1 MAKVK
6 LIQKQ
11 LNALRDTVV
20 DRTVIG
26 EFDSREKALDFLAK
40 RGYRYDYVYDFW
52 ILGNAVQFPVS
63 IQETRYGPFDIRSFV
78 KN

>member
-11 LNALRDTVV
+11 LSALRDTVV
-20 DRTVIG
+20 DKTVIG

-40 RGYRYDYVYDFW
+40 RGYRYDAVYDSW
-52 ILGNAVQFPVS
+52 IHGNAVQFPVT
-63 IQETRYGPFDIRSFV
+63 IQETRYSPFDIRSFG
-78 KN
+78 